1 MVDMVRIP
9 RVAVI
14 GAFVLSFQ
22 LIATVVAVVMNWPA
36 QFGGVGTD
44 ARAEFL
50 TRGTAISAPGLPL
63 VVLAVGSWLATR
75 RDRWGTV
82 GVVLVGLVAL
92 LTTVGGLGEAL
103 APATPNV
110 SKEVLVVSGATSVV
124 LAILMLAAVVVELA
138 DRRHQNVQAES

>member
-1 MVDMVRIP
+1 MGVVRIP
-9 RVAVI
+9 RVAVV
-14 GAFVLSFQ
+14 GAFVLSIQ

-63 VVLAVGSWLATR
+63 VVLAVASWLATR

-124 LAILMLAAVVVELA
+124 LAILMLAAMVVELA